1 MNDYF
6 VDPTGQGGR
15 SIQYDSDKAIS
26 PTKDNTSFRGMSHSL
41 LQPAEFDSFKYGFE
55 LPASQQLSRVNA
67 KIGRWDRA
75 QQLISVSKMGEEQ
88 RTKKIED
95 R

>member
-1 MNDYF
+1 
-6 VDPTGQGGR
+6 
-15 SIQYDSDKAIS
+15 
-26 PTKDNTSFRGMSHSL
+26 MSHSL

-95 R
+95 RQRKQFHSFERKRNDLKKIHDH